1 MITLSNQRI
10 DNITK
15 ENKRRTVQVLYII
28 VSFIPT
34 LKLIVLLFK
43 IIVDTLFKLC
53 LSLVIATRKG
63 IQMKNDK
70 LDLIVS
76 TFENE
81 TFSSFNLCAED
92 ASFRK
97 LLVNNAGRPLNDIT
111 RILVNYANENL
122 I

>member
-70 LDLIVS
+70 LDLIAS

-81 TFSSFNLCAED
+81 TFSSFDLCAED

>member
-1 MITLSNQRI
+1 VITLSNQRI

-81 TFSSFNLCAED
+81 TFSSFDLCAED

>member
-1 MITLSNQRI
+1 ML
-10 DNITK
+10 
-15 ENKRRTVQVLYII
+15 L
-28 VSFIPT
+28 
-34 LKLIVLLFK
+34 LKL
-43 IIVDTLFKLC
+43 IVDTLFKLC

-81 TFSSFNLCAED
+81 TFSSFDLCAED

-97 LLVNNAGRPLNDIT
+97 LLINNAGRPLNDIT

>member
-1 MITLSNQRI
+1 VITLSNQRI